1 LYATCIGFLGLNSIV
16 TLSAIA
22 CERYIVITSSS
33 CRPAVAKWRITRCQ
47 AQKVHKKMNCYYL
60 YNEKPQSTL
69 SPPPRWEGS
78 ILNLCVSIAK
88 NCPGRISI
96 NTDGC

>member
-1 LYATCIGFLGLNSIV
+1 MIFFPLLLPGCNLYATCIGFLGLNSIV

-60 YNEKPQSTL
+60 YNEKP
-69 SPPPRWEGS
+69 
-78 ILNLCVSIAK
+78 
-88 NCPGRISI
+88 
-96 NTDGC
+96 